1 MRDPETFEQAMSVLT
16 YAIGMVERY
25 PPLTPTD
32 STRLDLAV
40 ARLDDIATKASRSLE
55 NAK

>member
-16 YAIGMVERY
+16 YAVGMVERC
-25 PPLTPTD
+25 LPTVKAD

-40 ARLDDIATKASRSLE
+40 ARLDDIATRASRALE
-55 NAK
+55 TVK

>member
-16 YAIGMVERY
+16 YAVGMVERC
-25 PPLTPTD
+25 LPTDRAD

-40 ARLDDIATKASRSLE
+40 ARLDDIATRASRALE
-55 NAK
+55 DVK

>member
-1 MRDPETFEQAMSVLT
+1 MRDPETFEQVMSVLT
-16 YAIGMVERY
+16 YAVGMVERY